1 MGARAN
7 KSRQQAKKSAKGK
20 GARFLYWL
28 VGLVLALGVGY
39 FWAGWRAEKG
49 LPEAPP
55 PVFEERV
62 PKATSFPREEESK
75 GKPIFPSQRELPL
88 VAIVIDDLGYQKPVA
103 LGFIDLEI
111 PLTLSL
117 MPQAPF
123 SREIAKAAFLKG
135 KEILL
140 HIPMEPKAYP
150 EIDPGPGV
158 LLTSMTDTE
167 IQQIVEKALGA
178 FPNIVGVNNHMGS
191 RFTED
196 QEKMAVVLRTIKGKK
211 LFFLDSRTTSQ
222 STTLTVA
229 SQLGVKAIERD
240 LFLDHIP
247 YEEAIRGQLEALIRL
262 AQARG
267 SAVGCGHPYPQTLRV
282 IKEKMADLRGK
293 VNLVPLSRLLLKEGK

>member
-1 MGARAN
+1 MGSRVN
-7 KSRQQAKKSAKGK
+7 KRSQQAKKSAKGK
-20 GARFLYWL
+20 GIRFLYWL

-39 FWAGWRAEKG
+39 FWGGWRAEKG

-62 PKATSFPREEESK
+62 PKATRFPREEEPK
-75 GKPIFPSQRELPL
+75 RKPVSPAPGELPL
-88 VAIVIDDLGYQKPVA
+88 VAIVIDDLGYKKPVA
-103 LGFIDLEI
+103 LGFINVEI

-117 MPQAPF
+117 IPQAPF
-123 SREIAKAAFLKG
+123 SREIAQEAILKG

-150 EIDPGPGV
+150 ETDPGPGA
-158 LLTSMTDTE
+158 LLTSMTDGE
-167 IQQIVEKALGA
+167 IRQILEKDLGA
-178 FPNIVGVNNHMGS
+178 FPKIVGVNNHMGS

-196 QEKMAVVLRTIKGKK
+196 PEKMAVVLKTINGKK

-222 STTLTVA
+222 STILNVA
-229 SQLGVKAIERD
+229 SQLGIKAIERD
-240 LFLDHIP
+240 IFLDHIP
-247 YEEAIRGQLEALIRL
+247 YEEAIREQLDELIHL

-293 VNLVPLSRLLLKEGK
+293 VNLVPLSRLFLKEGK